1 MRLCV
6 RHDGRNLFVTGLVVF
21 MLILA
26 GAGCTPFGANTPA
39 ATSTPT
45 STSATRP
52 QTKVLLTYHGH
63 SDRATAV
70 AWSPDGKYVVS
81 GSLDKTVQVWSA
93 TTGKTRLIYRGHADA
108 IVAVAW
114 SPDGRYIASSSLD
127 DTIQVWDASTGVHI
141 TTYRGHKLPA

>member
-1 MRLCV
+1 MRLSV
-6 RHDGRNLFVTGLVVF
+6 HNDTRNALVTGLVVF

-26 GAGCTPFGANTPA
+26 GAGCTPLGANTPA

-45 STSATRP
+45 STSATSL
-52 QTKVLLTYHGH
+52 QTKILLTYPGH

-93 TTGKTRLIYRGHADA
+93 TTGKTRLIYRGHTDA

-114 SPDGRYIASSSLD
+114 SPNGRYIASSSLD
-127 DTIQVWDASTGVHI
+127 NTIQVWDAFE
-141 TTYRGHKLPA
+141 